1 MTAQQIIANP
11 FANIGYISP
20 DMEQRIGE
28 HMRAAARSEGYR
40 PSVTMGCYRS
50 LAAELRRAERGRLV
64 MAFLRDGGW
73 QSTRAIHDATGMTMN
88 DARNTGT
95 RLWAER
101 LLDRRNASNN
111 GQFEFRLTQSIG
123 AA

>member
-28 HMRAAARSEGYR
+28 HMRAAARREGNT

-50 LAAELRRAERGRLV
+50 LADELRRAERARLV
-64 MAFLRDGGW
+64 MAFLLDGGW
-73 QSTRAIHDATGMTMN
+73 KSTREIHNATGMTMN
-88 DARNTGT
+88 DCRATGT
-95 RLWAER
+95 RLRAEG
-101 LLDRRNASNN
+101 LLDRRNISAN
-111 GQFEFRLTQSIG
+111 GQFEFCLTHTIG